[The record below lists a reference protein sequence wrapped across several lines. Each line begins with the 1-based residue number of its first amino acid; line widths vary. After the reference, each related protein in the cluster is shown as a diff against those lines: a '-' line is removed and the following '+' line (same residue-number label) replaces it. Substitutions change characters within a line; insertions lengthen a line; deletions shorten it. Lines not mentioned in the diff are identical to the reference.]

1 MLPGQSKVAQSF
13 DSVDSG
19 QGVPPLIGAT
29 MICRFLDF
37 IPFPQLTLQGSH
49 SFHDDIL
56 QFTRY

>member
-1 MLPGQSKVAQSF
+1 MAQSV

-19 QGVPPLIGAT
+19 HGVPPFIGAT

-37 IPFPQLTLQGSH
+37 TPFPQLTLQGSH